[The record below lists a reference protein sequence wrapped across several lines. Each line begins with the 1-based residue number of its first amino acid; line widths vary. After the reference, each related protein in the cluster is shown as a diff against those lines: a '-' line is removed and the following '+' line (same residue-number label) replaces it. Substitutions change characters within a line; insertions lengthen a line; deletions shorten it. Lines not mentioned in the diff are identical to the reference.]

1 MENTSMTA
9 RRRLTNA
16 QDIYDHACTQV
27 VNRKRNR
34 AHQLRRIALMMY
46 AMPALELEVAKEQRA
61 KIKADI
67 KAAFTGV
74 FDGMARDISYTPNTL
89 RK

>member
-1 MENTSMTA
+1 METMTA

-27 VNRKRNR
+27 VNPYRRR
-34 AHQLRRIALMMY
+34 SHQLRRIALMMY

>member
-1 MENTSMTA
+1 MEQMTA

-27 VNRKRNR
+27 VNRKRSR
-34 AHQLRRIALMMY
+34 AHQLRRISLMLY
-46 AMPALELEVAKEQRA
+46 VMPKLEKEAALEQRD

-74 FDGMARDISYTPNTL
+74 FDGMARDILDTYMPNTL